1 MSSNT
6 FTITGNLAEPK
17 QSMTSD
23 GQKVLNLSVADTPS
37 RFNQD
42 TKEWEDTGEA
52 LWVRIALWGEHAE
65 ALAPLLSKGA
75 RVTATGRLVQRTW
88 QDKDGVDR
96 VSLELKGAVVGP
108 LPDRKKGSAQ
118 GGGWGGQQQAPAQQR
133 QQAAP
138 AAQQP
143 AQQQGWGG
151 NGGAKGG
158 DFDEPPF

>member
-17 QSMTSD
+17 QSMTND

-37 RFNQD
+37 RYD
-42 TKEWEDTGEA
+42 EDKREWVDTGEA

-65 ALAPLLSKGA
+65 ALAPLLSKGI

-118 GGGWGGQQQAPAQQR
+118 GGGWGGQQQAPAQQQSR
-133 QQAAP
+133 PAP
-138 AAQQP
+138 APQAT
-143 AQQQGWGG
+143 QQQGWGG
-151 NGGAKGG
+151 GGNGY
-158 DFDEPPF
+158 DEPPF

>member
-17 QSMTSD
+17 QSMTND

-37 RFNQD
+37 RKNEQSG
-42 TKEWEDTGEA
+42 EWEDTGEA

-65 ALAPLLSKGA
+65 AMAPLLQKGT
-75 RVTATGRLVQRTW
+75 RVTATGRLTQRTW
-88 QDKDGVDR
+88 QDNDGNPR

-108 LPDRKKGSAQ
+108 LPDRKKDGAQ
-118 GGGWGGQQQAPAQQR
+118 GSGWGGQQATQQQARPATQPPAQQ
-133 QQAAP
+133 P
-138 AAQQP
+138 P

-151 NGGAKGG
+151 GGGGAS
-158 DFDEPPF
+158 FDEPPF